1 MESDDKTKQDN
12 VSLSAENDNLKTKLS
27 DEIKNE
33 DQSLKNSSDDQLDSK
48 VVEIKD
54 KKEEHSSVHES
65 MSNDVDESDD
75 KYQVEIEETNND
87 QESDNTNLK
96 AESDSSP
103 ATTMPLSEIP
113 KDIKKYHNKILLILT
128 SLIAAVFI
136 VFSPNLV
143 MRLFSLDKIMP
154 KTTVSGVQV
163 GGKNKQQFEEV
174 LKQSYNSK
182 KVDFKYRS
190 QTKSATY
197 TDIGLNYDHAAT
209 FNKARAAHRNNIAD
223 LIFFWRNVEIE
234 PEYSIDSA
242 KLGSFLNS
250 QYGQSNPPKNS
261 EIVFSED
268 QQKFIINPE
277 QSGTG
282 INSAR
287 AAKDISTIS
296 RLNDKPNIELLESEI
311 KPDISTKDLE
321 KLNSEAN
328 QYLENAITINWMGTS
343 KTITNAQ
350 KKDWIKIKDE
360 QDKYLAS
367 PEIKIDEP
375 KNYITDLINSV
386 KRDQAAKEV
395 ISAEGFQV
403 VITEGAD
410 GREVANPER
419 YINQFTDA
427 FSNKQPLNLSI
438 DIKTIPREVKDYS
451 TGGGRWLYVD
461 ISDFKM
467 VAYEGSNPVRTFAVS
482 SGAPSFP
489 TVTGN
494 FKVWAKVRS
503 QTMKGGSGTA
513 QDPFYSVPNVEWIS
527 YFHQGYA
534 VHGVYW
540 HSDFG
545 SRNRSHGCVGIT
557 NADAEWIYNW
567 DSIGTPV
574 IVRQ

>member
-1 MESDDKTKQDN
+1 M
-12 VSLSAENDNLKTKLS
+12 
-27 DEIKNE
+27 
-33 DQSLKNSSDDQLDSK
+33 
-48 VVEIKD
+48 
-54 KKEEHSSVHES
+54 
-65 MSNDVDESDD
+65 
-75 KYQVEIEETNND
+75 
-87 QESDNTNLK
+87 
-96 AESDSSP
+96 
-103 ATTMPLSEIP
+103 
-113 KDIKKYHNKILLILT
+113 
-128 SLIAAVFI
+128 
-136 VFSPNLV
+136 
-143 MRLFSLDKIMP
+143 
-154 KTTVSGVQV
+154 
-163 GGKNKQQFEEV
+163 
-174 LKQSYNSK
+174 
-182 KVDFKYRS
+182 
-190 QTKSATY
+190 
-197 TDIGLNYDHAAT
+197 
-209 FNKARAAHRNNIAD
+209 AR
-223 LIFFWRNVEIE
+223 V
-234 PEYSIDSA
+234 
-242 KLGSFLNS
+242 
-250 QYGQSNPPKNS
+250 KNS